1 MRELVFVL
9 KIERERERERES
21 MCVCDGAPERESFC
35 VGLCGGKL
43 FQYMSFKLQNEAI
56 KSYTILLIKDDEE
69 QQSGE

>member
-1 MRELVFVL
+1 
-9 KIERERERERES
+9 